1 MDYIPTPIEDT
12 LADGLEHV
20 LRRFEKLNGGDQYA
34 IASEYKEWIECIENK
49 KFRTQDILF
58 INKNNFGRKIK

>member
-12 LADGLEHV
+12 LADGLGHV
-20 LRRFEKLNGGDQYA
+20 LTRFPLLNDGDQYA

-58 INKNNFGRKIK
+58 INKNNFGR

>member
-1 MDYIPTPIEDT
+1 LDYIPTPIEDT
-12 LADGLEHV
+12 LVDGLTHI
-20 LRRFEKLNGGDQYA
+20 LKRFDLLDGGDQYA
-34 IASEYKEWIECIENK
+34 IASEYKEWIECIDNK